1 MAITNEEMSALFD
14 RMAIML
20 EMKGESIFKIRAY
33 KRAAQ
38 VIDQLPY
45 NLQHKAADGSDLRS
59 IPGVGKAISSKI
71 IEYMT
76 TGRVSAY
83 ERLKSELPDGAISL
97 MDIPGIGP
105 KTAMLISEELKV
117 KNVDDLEVAILEGR
131 VSELPRL
138 GQKAATKILHQI
150 HSLRNK
156 GTRTP
161 IGVALPVIERI
172 IGDLKNCCS
181 SLIEITPAGSVR
193 RWQETVGDIAVS
205 YTHLT
210 LPTILLV

>member
-59 IPGVGKAISSKI
+59 IPSVGKAISSKI

-83 ERLKSELPDGAISL
+83 ERLKSEFEVILNEKAKIK
-97 MDIPGIGP
+97 MD
-105 KTAMLISEELKV
+105 KALNKFEE
-117 KNVDDLEVAILEGR
+117 
-131 VSELPRL
+131 P
-138 GQKAATKILHQI
+138 
-150 HSLRNK
+150 
-156 GTRTP
+156 TP
-161 IGVALPVIERI
+161 IGTS
-172 IGDLKNCCS
+172 K
-181 SLIEITPAGSVR
+181 
-193 RWQETVGDIAVS
+193 
-205 YTHLT
+205 
-210 LPTILLV
+210 